1 MVTFLHTVLLSTNL
15 KFRTALVVCPL
26 NTILNWVNEFR
37 KWQSDVGP
45 DKVKVCTVIKMWCTN
60 TCVCVYVVVLNAQIH
75 CMLQV
80 TELAT
85 VKHPSERLRA
95 LQGWQ
100 RDGGVMIIGYEM
112 YRNLSLAK
120 KVRDEAWKKE
130 IKRILVAP
138 GMVHL

>member
-1 MVTFLHTVLLSTNL
+1 MYKHV
-15 KFRTALVVCPL
+15 
-26 NTILNWVNEFR
+26 
-37 KWQSDVGP
+37 
-45 DKVKVCTVIKMWCTN
+45 
-60 TCVCVYVVVLNAQIH
+60 CVCVYVVVLNAQIH